1 MALTLTTLVTGGHAA
16 DREAA
21 IAEALDPSIDTAL
34 ILEGLPSGTSS
45 LAVIPDLPS
54 VVIARV
60 APGCMC
66 CTGNLT
72 MRVTLNRI
80 LRKRPMRLYIGLANA
95 AHLEQIRHFLTQTPY
110 DSFLELTKDIDIGN
124 R

>member
-1 MALTLTTLVTGGHAA
+1 MTGGHAA
-16 DREAA
+16 DREAT
-21 IAEALDPSIDTAL
+21 IAENLNPSIDTAL
-34 ILEGLPSGTSS
+34 ILEGLPNGTSP
-45 LAVIPDLPS
+45 LAVNPDLPS

-66 CTGNLT
+66 CIGNLT

-80 LRKRPMRLYIGLANA
+80 LRKPPARLYIGLANA
-95 AHLEQIRHFLTQTPY
+95 AHVERIRLFLTHTPY
-110 DSFLELTKDIDIGN
+110 DSFLELTKDIDIGS

>member
-16 DREAA
+16 GREAA
-21 IAEALDPSIDTAL
+21 IAHALDPAIDTAL
-34 ILEGLPSGTSS
+34 ILEGLPSGSS
-45 LAVIPDLPS
+45 PLGVIPDLPS

-80 LRKRPMRLYIGLANA
+80 LRKSPARLFIGLANA
-95 AHLEQIRHFLTQTPY
+95 AHVEQIRLFLTQTPY
-110 DSFLELTKDIDIGN
+110 DSFLELTKDIDIGS